1 MTKAP
6 DHPKEIVPQLI
17 QDYRSG
23 FGEDLVSLI
32 IYGSAAAGDYVPG
45 SSDINLMVVL
55 SEAGIDRLDAA
66 LKIVSKWRK
75 RNVATPLL
83 LTEAYVQTSVDVFPL
98 EYLNFKT
105 HYEVVYGKDVLKG
118 VTIDP
123 AMLRLQC
130 EREVR
135 GKLLLLR
142 EGFLETNGTDR
153 HVRELLSD
161 SVHAFIALLTGVL
174 YLKGKGEVLPGTGEA
189 VIQQACGLVGGDAAV
204 FEAVVSIKKRRSKP
218 SGEAL
223 TKLFKSYLIEIRKF
237 IRIVDDLEV

>member
-17 QDYRSG
+17 EDYRSG
-23 FGEDLVSLI
+23 FGEALVSLI

-55 SEAGIDRLDAA
+55 SEEAIDRLDAA
-66 LKIVSKWRK
+66 LKIVSRWRK
-75 RNVATPLL
+75 RNVATPLV

-105 HYEVVYGKDVLKG
+105 RYEVVYGKDVLNG
-118 VTIDP
+118 LTIDP

-153 HVRELLSD
+153 YVRELLSD
-161 SVHAFIALLTGVL
+161 SVQAFIALLTGVH
-174 YLKGKGEVLPGTGEA
+174 YLKGSGEAMPGTGEA
-189 VIQQACGLVGGDAAV
+189 IIQEVCSQIGLDTAV
-204 FEAVVSIKKRRSKP
+204 FEAVVNIKKKRTKP
-218 SGEAL
+218 SGETL
-223 TKLFKSYLIEIRKF
+223 TKLFKSYLREIRKL
-237 IRIVDDLEV
+237 IHILDDLET